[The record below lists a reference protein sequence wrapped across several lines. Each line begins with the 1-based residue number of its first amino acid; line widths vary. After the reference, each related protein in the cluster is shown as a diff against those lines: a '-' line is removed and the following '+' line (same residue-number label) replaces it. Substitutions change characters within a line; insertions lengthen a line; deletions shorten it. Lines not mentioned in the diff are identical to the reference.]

1 MILRGENVDNEF
13 MEKCL
18 SKRTVTQEASAH
30 RIEDKRTMHAVAE
43 QHRNNADYFLE
54 CAKNL
59 LDSNTSLAAI
69 LIAHFAMEHK
79 SNQLIALYGYK
90 IESHVCTQ
98 VGLSR
103 IAQRKDLAK
112 KLSDVFALRQGVGY
126 RMSLKL
132 SEESRKESEKVVD
145 GAVSFFEE
153 VDKAIS
159 EMKY

>member
-1 MILRGENVDNEF
+1 MISQGVNMDNEF

-18 SKRTVTQEASAH
+18 SKRTVAQEASAR
-30 RIEDKRTMHAVAE
+30 RIENKRTMHAVAE
-43 QHRNNADYFLE
+43 QHGNNAEYFLE

-59 LDSNTSLAAI
+59 VDSNTPLAAI
-69 LIAHFAMEHK
+69 LISHFAMEHK

-103 IAQRKDLAK
+103 IAGRKDLAK
-112 KLSDVFALRQGVGY
+112 KLSDVFALRQSVGY

-132 SEESRKESEKVVD
+132 SEESRAEAEKVVND
-145 GAVSFFEE
+145 AVSFFEE
-153 VDKAIS
+153 VDKAIF
-159 EMKY
+159 EIGH